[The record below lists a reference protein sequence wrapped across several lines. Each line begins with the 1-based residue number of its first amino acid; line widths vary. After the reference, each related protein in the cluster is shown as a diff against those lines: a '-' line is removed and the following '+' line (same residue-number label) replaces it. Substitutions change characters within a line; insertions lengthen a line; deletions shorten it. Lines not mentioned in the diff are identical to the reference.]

1 MGQVYIPGHG
11 YVGSAANYR
20 QATQGYDEGRFHTGY
35 GAEWG
40 GTGDSASQ
48 ITPGLQFELANDPMT
63 GQYWMGSD
71 GAKYDKV
78 DNYATG
84 DQTGDQYYKRRN
96 DALTTYKNAMGTV
109 DGWNYNA
116 HNNFEID
123 SGYDHPDWVN
133 QASGKIKTGEKEA
146 TRIQWN
152 LDPNTN
158 MWEPKI
164 MGGEGWDTNEGN
176 RTRNLAFAAMLTAG
190 VGGALMAP
198 AAAGG
203 ATGSGI
209 SFGAGAGASLGAGA
223 PAAGYGMGVGAGL
236 GAGTGTL
243 GGLSG
248 AGMLAG
254 GWGVPGA
261 VAGGGFL
268 SGVKDA
274 YDMYSTGN
282 KIYKGYNTL
291 SNLLGGGGQTGGGQR
306 TGGAG
311 GGGNMSWLDQLFN
324 AGGAMYSAN
333 KNDNY
338 ADELR
343 GMAAQRQAE
352 RQPFLDRLTRS
363 YSNPNEFLEGDYK
376 PMHDIEANRLARIG
390 AAKGQNANDT
400 DRTRLLEAHGM
411 KALNDYRGGLQ
422 QSIDRTPNPQ
432 DLYLKA
438 MEADRMKNSP
448 LFAAGGYA
456 GFGGAGGG
464 GGGAN
469 IGQLGGMVGG
479 AAGQIGNI
487 GRMIGNGNWWSDMS
501 GEQSPAPIVDIYNDW
516 SDNSAWMNDMA
527 GWW

>member
-11 YVGSAANYR
+11 YVGSAANYQ

-96 DALTTYKNAMGTV
+96 DALTTYKNSMGTV

-190 VGGALMAP
+190 VGGAALGAYG
-198 AAAGG
+198 AGTSAMG
-203 ATGSGI
+203 AGAGGSGI
-209 SFGAGAGASLGAGA
+209 TFGAGAGSALGTGAAAG
-223 PAAGYGMGVGAGL
+223 GYGMGVGAGL
-236 GAGTGTL
+236 GAGTGAL
-243 GGLSG
+243 GSLSG
-248 AGMLAG
+248 AGLLAG
-254 GWGVPGA
+254 GWGTVGA
-261 VAGGGFL
+261 GGLVAGAGSSYL
-268 SGVKDA
+268 DNIKQA
-274 YDMYSTGN
+274 YDYYNQG
-282 KIYKGYNTL
+282 KRIYNGVNTI
-291 SNLLGGGGQTGGGQR
+291 SNMMGGGGQAGGGQR

-324 AGGAMYSAN
+324 VGGSMYSAN

-343 GMAAQRQAE
+343 QAAAKRAAD
-352 RQPFLDRLTRS
+352 RQPYIDKLQAS
-363 YSNPNEFLEGDYK
+363 YDNPNSFLEGEYK

-411 KALNDYRGGLQ
+411 KALGDYRGGLQ
-422 QSIDRTPNPQ
+422 NSLARMPDPQ
-432 DLYLKA
+432 ELQLQA

-448 LFAAGGYA
+448 LFA
-456 GFGGAGGG
+456 GGAYSGVGGSAGSGGG
-464 GGGAN
+464 
-469 IGQLGGMVGG
+469 LPMGMIGG
-479 AAGQIGNI
+479 AAGQIGNWW
-487 GRMIGNGNWWSDMS
+487 GDLQNWYNGGVTGDAIESMDMS
-501 GEQSPAPIVDIYNDW
+501 DW
-516 SDNSAWMNDMA
+516 FESGIS
-527 GWW
+527 GL